1 MKTLSID
8 IETYSDVDLT
18 KCGVYRYVDSLD
30 FEILLFAYKEDEKET
45 QVVDLAQGEQIPE
58 EIRLALLDD
67 AIIKTAFNANFERV
81 CLSKFLGEHLSAKSW
96 FCTAVLAASLGLP
109 LSLEGVG
116 RVLNIEEQKMKEG
129 SRLIR
134 YFCLPC
140 KATKANGM
148 RERNFPHH
156 TPEDWEL
163 FKSYCKRDV
172 EVEQAIRERL
182 RNYPLLESEQFF
194 YQLDQE
200 INDRGIEVDQQLVE
214 QAILCDLSYK
224 EQVTKRAYEISGL
237 ENPNSVSQL
246 KGWLEEQGVFMDSL
260 GKKEVAKHLKE
271 ADGEVLEMLK
281 LRLLMSKT
289 SVKKYQAIER
299 CVCSDGRV
307 HGLLQFYGANRTG
320 RWAGRLVQV
329 QNLPQNKLKDLSLA
343 RTLVKEGQFETLDT
357 LYDNVPGVLSEL
369 IRTAFVPKAGHQF
382 IVADFAAI
390 EARVLAWLSGESWR
404 LDVFELGGDIYCAS
418 ASSMFGV
425 PVEKHGVNSHLRQKG
440 KIAELALGYGG
451 SVGALTAMGALDMG
465 LEEEELQPLVNQ
477 WRSANPHIVAF
488 WWEIDK
494 VTKQVYE
501 TREPRKI
508 KNLVISYQSGMLF
521 ITLPSGR
528 KLAYVKPRMGM
539 NAFGKSGLTYE
550 GIGESKKWTRLE
562 TYGPKLVE
570 NIVQGIARDL
580 LAYGMMQLKQKGFE
594 LVLHV
599 HDEAVVEVRKG
610 SVAEVCQL
618 LSTKPDW
625 AEGLPLRADG
635 YACEFYKKD

>member
-1 MKTLSID
+1 M
-8 IETYSDVDLT
+8 
-18 KCGVYRYVDSLD
+18 
-30 FEILLFAYKEDEKET
+30 
-45 QVVDLAQGEQIPE
+45 
-58 EIRLALLDD
+58 
-67 AIIKTAFNANFERV
+67 
-81 CLSKFLGEHLSAKSW
+81 
-96 FCTAVLAASLGLP
+96 
-109 LSLEGVG
+109 
-116 RVLNIEEQKMKEG
+116 
-129 SRLIR
+129 
-134 YFCLPC
+134 
-140 KATKANGM
+140 
-148 RERNFPHH
+148 
-156 TPEDWEL
+156 
-163 FKSYCKRDV
+163 
-172 EVEQAIRERL
+172 
-182 RNYPLLESEQFF
+182 
-194 YQLDQE
+194 
-200 INDRGIEVDQQLVE
+200 
-214 QAILCDLSYK
+214 
-224 EQVTKRAYEISGL
+224 
-237 ENPNSVSQL
+237 
-246 KGWLEEQGVFMDSL
+246 
-260 GKKEVAKHLKE
+260 
-271 ADGEVLEMLK
+271 
-281 LRLLMSKT
+281 
-289 SVKKYQAIER
+289 
-299 CVCSDGRV
+299 
-307 HGLLQFYGANRTG
+307 
-320 RWAGRLVQV
+320 VQV

-404 LDVFELGGDIYCAS
+404 LEVFEKGWDIYCAS

-494 VTKQVYE
+494 VAKQVYE
-501 TREPRKI
+501 TREPKKI

-539 NAFGKSGLTYE
+539 NAFGKPGLIYE

-580 LAYGMMQLKQKGFE
+580 LAYGMMQLKQKG
-594 LVLHV
+594 LAIVLHV
-599 HDEAVVEVRKG
+599 HDEAVVEVREE
-610 SVAEVCQL
+610 SVAKVCQL
-618 LSTKPDW
+618 LATKPDW
-625 AEGLPLRADG
+625 AKGLPLRADG

>member
-18 KCGVYRYVDSLD
+18 KCGVYRYVDSLA

-81 CLSKFLGEHLSAKSW
+81 CLSKLLGKHLSANSW
-96 FCTAVLAASLGLP
+96 SCTAVLAASLGLP

-116 RVLNIEEQKMKEG
+116 RVLNIKEQKMKEG
-129 SRLIR
+129 ARLIR

-148 RERNFPHH
+148 RKRNFPHH
-156 TPEDWEL
+156 APEDWEL
-163 FKSYCKRDV
+163 FKSYCKQDV
-172 EVEQAIRERL
+172 EVEQAIRVRL
-182 RNYPLLESEQFF
+182 RNYPLIESEQFL

-224 EQVTKRAYEISGL
+224 EQVTKRAYELSGL

-246 KGWLEEQGVFMDSL
+246 KVWLKEQGIFMDSL
-260 GKKEVAKHLKE
+260 GKKYVTKQLKE

-343 RTLVKEGQFETLDT
+343 RSLVKEGPFETLDT
-357 LYDNVPGVLSEL
+357 LYDNVPSVLSEL
-369 IRTAFVPKAGHQF
+369 IRTAFVPKAGYQF

-404 LDVFELGGDIYCAS
+404 LEVFEQGGDIYCAS

-425 PVEKHGVNSHLRQKG
+425 PVEKHGINSHLRQKG

-477 WRSANPHIVAF
+477 WRSANPHIVTF

-494 VTKQVYE
+494 VAKQVYE
-501 TREPRKI
+501 TREPKKI

-539 NAFGKSGLTYE
+539 NAFGKLGLTYE

-580 LAYGMMQLKQKGFE
+580 LAYGMMQLKQKG
-594 LVLHV
+594 LAIVLHV
-599 HDEAVVEVRKG
+599 HDEAVVEVREG

-618 LSTKPDW
+618 LATKPDW

>member
-18 KCGVYRYVDSLD
+18 KCGVYRYVDSLA

-81 CLSKFLGEHLSAKSW
+81 CLSKLLGEHLSANSW
-96 FCTAVLAASLGLP
+96 SCTAVLAANLGLP

-156 TPEDWEL
+156 APEDWEL
-163 FKSYCKRDV
+163 FKRYCKRDV

-182 RNYPLLESEQFF
+182 RNYPLLDSEQLL

-200 INDRGIEVDQQLVE
+200 INDRGIEVDLQLVE

-260 GKKEVAKHLKE
+260 GKKEVTKHLKE

-281 LRLLMSKT
+281 LRLFM
-289 SVKKYQAIER
+289 E
-299 CVCSDGRV
+299 
-307 HGLLQFYGANRTG
+307 
-320 RWAGRLVQV
+320 QV
-329 QNLPQNKLKDLSLA
+329 RN
-343 RTLVKEGQFETLDT
+343 
-357 LYDNVPGVLSEL
+357 
-369 IRTAFVPKAGHQF
+369 
-382 IVADFAAI
+382 
-390 EARVLAWLSGESWR
+390 
-404 LDVFELGGDIYCAS
+404 
-418 ASSMFGV
+418 
-425 PVEKHGVNSHLRQKG
+425 
-440 KIAELALGYGG
+440 
-451 SVGALTAMGALDMG
+451 
-465 LEEEELQPLVNQ
+465 
-477 WRSANPHIVAF
+477 
-488 WWEIDK
+488 
-494 VTKQVYE
+494 
-501 TREPRKI
+501 
-508 KNLVISYQSGMLF
+508 
-521 ITLPSGR
+521 
-528 KLAYVKPRMGM
+528 
-539 NAFGKSGLTYE
+539 
-550 GIGESKKWTRLE
+550 
-562 TYGPKLVE
+562 
-570 NIVQGIARDL
+570 
-580 LAYGMMQLKQKGFE
+580 
-594 LVLHV
+594 
-599 HDEAVVEVRKG
+599 
-610 SVAEVCQL
+610 
-618 LSTKPDW
+618 
-625 AEGLPLRADG
+625 
-635 YACEFYKKD
+635 

>member
-8 IETYSDVDLT
+8 IESYSDVDLT
-18 KCGVYRYVDSLD
+18 KCGVYRYVDSPA
-30 FEILLFAYKEDEKET
+30 FEILLFAYKEDENET

-58 EIRLALLDD
+58 EILLALLDD

-81 CLSKFLGEHLSAKSW
+81 CLSKFLGEHLSARSW
-96 FCTAVLAASLGLP
+96 SCTAVLAANLGLP

-156 TPEDWEL
+156 APEDWEL
-163 FKSYCKRDV
+163 FKRYCKRDV

-182 RNYPLLESEQFF
+182 RNYPLLDSEQLL

-200 INDRGIEVDQQLVE
+200 INDRGIEVDLQLVE

-260 GKKEVAKHLKE
+260 GKKEVTKHLKE

-299 CVCSDGRV
+299 CACSDGRV

-343 RTLVKEGQFETLDT
+343 RTLVKEGRFETLDT

-404 LDVFELGGDIYCAS
+404 LDVFEQGGDIYCAS

-494 VTKQVYE
+494 AVKQVYE
-501 TREPRKI
+501 TRESKKI

-528 KLAYVKPRMGM
+528 KLAYVKPRMEM
-539 NAFGKSGLTYE
+539 NAFGKPGLTYE

-580 LAYGMMQLKQKGFE
+580 LAYGMMQLKQKG
-594 LVLHV
+594 LAIVLHV
-599 HDEAVVEVRKG
+599 HDEAVVEVREE
-610 SVAEVCQL
+610 SVAKVCQL
-618 LSTKPDW
+618 LATKPDW
-625 AEGLPLRADG
+625 AESLPLRADG